1 MEKETFRE
9 NICRGLQNLIE
20 IDKYLENKKTHEKS
34 LIINEQRIQYIKKI
48 NSEYFIVFVD
58 ENNSD
63 IYDI

>member
-9 NICRGLQNLIE
+9 NIYHSLQNLIE